1 MNEMESTVT
10 LKKEDVDHV
19 MQRLAYVKQLL
30 EGMYG
35 FFADNPDCAERVYD
49 WFLEHGIPLDD
60 LVNEIEEI
68 GS

>member
-1 MNEMESTVT
+1 MNEKELTVT

-19 MQRLAYVKQLL
+19 KQRLAYVNQLL

-35 FFADNPDCAERVYD
+35 FFADNPDCAERAYD
-49 WFLEHGIPLDD
+49 WFFEHGILLDG
-60 LVNEIEEI
+60 LINEIEEI